1 MGGTRARRRAH
12 QGDGWGRAPV
22 AYPDRVTPRAADAP
36 AERAPQLR
44 TEGAT
49 GPALAP
55 LTEDVPRIY
64 PRRLPDPTRRAL
76 LRRSRTIAKV
86 VAVHFTPTVIRQVRR
101 IRQGPLPAAQLAR
114 PLRKSFQ
121 DLGGTFMKFGQIIAS
136 SPGMFGDEVADEFR
150 ACLDSGPPVP
160 FADIRQ
166 RVEEDLGL
174 SLSDAFADFET
185 EPIGTASIA
194 VVHRAR
200 LLDGRVVAVKVLR
213 PDVEHIVATDLDLMQ
228 PLLEILVRQTGDQM
242 AGNVLQ
248 LLDGFRVQIGEE
260 MDLRNEARSMV
271 HFRRLQNE
279 FDLKL
284 MAVPEPY
291 VDLSGRN
298 VLTMEFFD
306 GVPIDDL
313 AKVAELGHDPTPLV
327 QEVMRAFF
335 LTTVRWGAFHG
346 DVHAGNMML
355 LRDGRIGV
363 IDWGIVGRLD
373 PSTHRF
379 FISLLSAAMGNEA
392 AWPVVTKHITDVY
405 GPAIGEAVGLSGA
418 DLTAFFRSVLE
429 PALNRPFG
437 EISLAGIM
445 QTIQLQMAKAQG
457 VEAHQ
462 RSVRAI
468 VRRLRTQRKVRRMA
482 DQSGGLMSDF
492 DRGTF
497 LLAKQ
502 LMYFERYGHM
512 FVSEVPILNDRAF
525 ITQLLAGV
533 DLGDGAAAG

>member
-1 MGGTRARRRAH
+1 L
-12 QGDGWGRAPV
+12 
-22 AYPDRVTPRAADAP
+22 RAAEETLTTP
-36 AERAPQLR
+36 
-44 TEGAT
+44 
-49 GPALAP
+49 AP

-86 VAVHFTPTVIRQVRR
+86 VAVHFTPTVLRQVRT
-101 IRQGPLPAAQLAR
+101 IRQGALPAAQLAR

-174 SLSDAFADFET
+174 SLSDAFMDFET

-248 LLDGFRVQIGEE
+248 VLDGFRVQIGEE

-392 AWPVVTKHITDVY
+392 AWPVVTGHITDVY
-405 GPAIGEAVGLSGA
+405 GPAIGEAVGLSGD
-418 DLTAFFRSVLE
+418 DLTAFFRSILE

-468 VRRLRTQRKVRRMA
+468 VRRLRTQRRVRRMA

-533 DLGDGAAAG
+533 DLGDGAGAGSAG

>member
-1 MGGTRARRRAH
+1 
-12 QGDGWGRAPV
+12 
-22 AYPDRVTPRAADAP
+22 VTSGAADTAP
-36 AERAPQLR
+36 PLRAQP
-44 TEGAT
+44 
-49 GPALAP
+49 AP

-64 PRRLPDPTRRAL
+64 PRRLPDPTRREL
-76 LRRSRTIAKV
+76 VRRGRTIAKV
-86 VAVHFTPTVIRQVRR
+86 VAVHFTPTALRQLRT
-101 IRQGPLPAAQLAR
+101 IRQGALPAAQLAR

-150 ACLDSGPPVP
+150 ACLDTGPTVP
-160 FADIRQ
+160 FADVRQ

-174 SLSDAFADFET
+174 SLRDAFADFET

-213 PDVEHIVATDLDLMQ
+213 PDVEHVVATDLDLMQ

-260 MDLRNEARSMV
+260 MDLRNEARSLV

-279 FDLKL
+279 FDLSL

-291 VDLSGRN
+291 VELSGRN

-306 GVPIDDL
+306 GVAIDDL
-313 AKVAELGHDPTPLV
+313 AKVADLGHDPTPLV

-379 FISLLSAAMGNEA
+379 FISLLSAAMGEEA
-392 AWPVVTKHITDVY
+392 AWPIVTKHITDVY
-405 GPAIGEAVGLSGA
+405 GPAIGEAVGLSGD
-418 DLTAFFRSVLE
+418 DLTAFFRSILE

-437 EISLAGIM
+437 EVSLAGIM
-445 QTIQLQMAKAQG
+445 QTIQLQMAQAQG

-468 VRRLRTQRKVRRMA
+468 VRKLRTQRRVRRMA
-482 DQSGGLMSDF
+482 DESGGLMSDF

-502 LMYFERYGHM
+502 LMYFERYGRM
-512 FVSEVPILNDRAF
+512 FVSEVPILNDKAF
-525 ITQLLAGV
+525 ISHLLAGV
-533 DLGDGAAAG
+533 DLSA

>member
-1 MGGTRARRRAH
+1 M
-12 QGDGWGRAPV
+12 
-22 AYPDRVTPRAADAP
+22 
-36 AERAPQLR
+36 
-44 TEGAT
+44 
-49 GPALAP
+49 
-55 LTEDVPRIY
+55 TEDVPRIY
-64 PRRLPDPTRRAL
+64 PRRLPDPSNRELVRRG
-76 LRRSRTIAKV
+76 RTIGKV
-86 VAVHFTPTVIRQVRR
+86 VVVHFAPTVIRQLRT
-101 IRQGPLPAAQLAR
+101 IRHGALPAAQLAR

-136 SPGMFGDEVADEFR
+136 SPGMFGDDVADEFR
-150 ACLDSGPPVP
+150 ACLDTGPAVP
-160 FADIRQ
+160 FPDVRQ

-174 SLSDAFADFET
+174 PLRDAFADFDAD
-185 EPIGTASIA
+185 PIGTASIA

-200 LLDGRVVAVKVLR
+200 LADGRVVAVKVLR
-213 PDVEHIVATDLDLMQ
+213 PEIEHVVATDLDLMQ

-242 AGNVLQ
+242 AGSTLQ

-260 MDLRNEARSMV
+260 MDLRNEARSLV

-279 FDLKL
+279 FDLRL

-291 VDLSGRN
+291 LELSGRN

-313 AKVAELGHDPTPLV
+313 ARVAELGFDPTPLV

-379 FISLLSAAMGNEA
+379 FISLLLAGLGNES
-392 AWPVVTKHITDVY
+392 AWPVVTRHITDVY
-405 GPAIGEAVGLSGA
+405 GPAIGEAVGLSG
-418 DLTAFFRSVLE
+418 DELTQFFRSIVE
-429 PALNRPFG
+429 PALTRPFG
-437 EISLAGIM
+437 EVSLAGIM
-445 QTIQLQMAKAQG
+445 QAIQLQMAKAQG
-457 VEAHQ
+457 IEAHR
-462 RSVRAI
+462 RSIRAI
-468 VRRLRTQRKVRRMA
+468 VRRLRTQRRVRRMA
-482 DQSGGLMSDF
+482 DEAGGLMSDF

-502 LMYFERYGHM
+502 LMYFERYGRM

-525 ITQLLAGV
+525 LEELLAGV
-533 DLGDGAAAG
+533 DLSNLS

>member
-1 MGGTRARRRAH
+1 MSSG
-12 QGDGWGRAPV
+12 
-22 AYPDRVTPRAADAP
+22 AADAP
-36 AERAPQLR
+36 ADRAPPLR
-44 TEGAT
+44 
-49 GPALAP
+49 AP
-55 LTEDVPRIY
+55 LSEDVPRIY
-64 PRRLPDPTRRAL
+64 PRRLPDPSGRELVRRG
-76 LRRSRTIAKV
+76 RTIAKV
-86 VAVHFTPTVIRQVRR
+86 VAVHFTPTAIRQLRT
-101 IRQGPLPAAQLAR
+101 IRQGALPAAQLAR

-150 ACLDSGPPVP
+150 ACLDTGPAVP
-160 FADIRQ
+160 FADVRQ

-174 SLSDAFADFET
+174 SLRDAFADFET

-213 PDVEHIVATDLDLMQ
+213 PNVEQVVATDLDLMQ
-228 PLLEILVRQTGDQM
+228 PLLELLVRQTGDQM

-260 MDLRNEARSMV
+260 MDLRNEARSLA

-291 VDLSGRN
+291 IELSGRN

-379 FISLLSAAMGNEA
+379 FISLLSAAMGDEA
-392 AWPVVTKHITDVY
+392 GWAVVTKHITDVY
-405 GPAIGEAVGLSGA
+405 GPSIGEAVGLSGD

-437 EISLAGIM
+437 EVSLAGIM
-445 QTIQLQMAKAQG
+445 QTIQLQMAQAQG

-468 VRRLRTQRKVRRMA
+468 VRRLRTQRRVRRMA
-482 DQSGGLMSDF
+482 DESGGLMSDF

-502 LMYFERYGHM
+502 LMYFERYGRM

-525 ITQLLAGV
+525 ITQLLDGV
-533 DLGDGAAAG
+533 DLGDG

>member
-1 MGGTRARRRAH
+1 V
-12 QGDGWGRAPV
+12 Q
-22 AYPDRVTPRAADAP
+22 AP
-36 AERAPQLR
+36 APAPR
-44 TEGAT
+44 S
-49 GPALAP
+49 

-64 PRRLPDPTRRAL
+64 PRRLPDPSGRELVRRG
-76 LRRSRTIAKV
+76 RTIAKV
-86 VAVHFTPTVIRQVRR
+86 VAVHFTPTAVRQLRTIRH
-101 IRQGPLPAAQLAR
+101 GALPAAQLAR

-136 SPGMFGDEVADEFR
+136 SPGMFGDDVADEFR
-150 ACLDSGPPVP
+150 ACLDTGPAVP
-160 FADIRQ
+160 FPDVRQ

-174 SLSDAFADFET
+174 PLRDAFADFDT
-185 EPIGTASIA
+185 DPIGTASIA

-200 LLDGRVVAVKVLR
+200 LVDGRVVAVKVLR
-213 PDVEHIVATDLDLMQ
+213 PEIEHVVATDLDLMQ

-242 AGNVLQ
+242 AGSTLQ

-260 MDLRNEARSMV
+260 MDLRNEARSLV

-291 VDLSGRN
+291 LELSGRN

-313 AKVAELGHDPTPLV
+313 ARVAELGFDPTPLV

-379 FISLLSAAMGNEA
+379 FISLLSAGLGNES
-392 AWPVVTKHITDVY
+392 AWPVVTRHITDVY
-405 GPAIGEAVGLSGA
+405 GPAIGEAVGLSG
-418 DLTAFFRSVLE
+418 DELTQFFRSIVE
-429 PALNRPFG
+429 PALTRPFG
-437 EISLAGIM
+437 EVSLAGIM
-445 QTIQLQMAKAQG
+445 QAIQLQMAKAQG
-457 VEAHQ
+457 IEAHR

-468 VRRLRTQRKVRRMA
+468 VHRLRTQRRVRRMA
-482 DQSGGLMSDF
+482 DEAGGLMSDF
-492 DRGTF
+492 DRGMF

-502 LMYFERYGHM
+502 LMYFERYGRM

-525 ITQLLAGV
+525 LEQLLTGV
-533 DLGDGAAAG
+533 DVSSLD